1 MKLNIGAA
9 AVAAGLFWGGAIF
22 LVGVANLAAPG
33 YGRAVLELAA
43 SLYPGYQAGA
53 SIGQV
58 VIATLYALADGAVS
72 GAILAWLYNRLC
84 GVFRAPA

>member
-9 AVAAGLFWGGAIF
+9 AAAAGLFWGGAIF

-33 YGRAVLELAA
+33 YGRALLELAA
-43 SLYPGYQAGA
+43 SLYPGYKAAA
-53 SIGQV
+53 SLGQV
-58 VIATLYALADGAVS
+58 LVATLYGLVDGAVS

-84 GVFRAPA
+84 AVFRAPA

>member
-22 LVGVANLAAPG
+22 LVGGANLAAPG

-58 VIATLYALADGAVS
+58 VIATLYALADGAAS